1 MVMVD
6 KKRVDINK
14 DVRKRLIIAIVI
26 SCMLVI
32 GIPLII
38 VGASKNMAIMGIGIA
53 MTVIGFYGTPMIWI
67 SYGTLRTQKHVVD
80 AVMDDHLTNMTEIAT
95 QLQLREREARDYV
108 AKAIKKKYIVGYI
121 FDGAN
126 LKSNQK
132 EEPKK
137 KIVKNI
143 CPNCG
148 ATLEAIENGSYR
160 CPYCNSVFDKE

>member
-1 MVMVD
+1 ME
-6 KKRVDINK
+6 KKKIDINK
-14 DVRKRLIIAIVI
+14 DIRKKMIWAIII
-26 SCMLVI
+26 SCMFVV

-38 VGASKNMAIMGIGIA
+38 VGAIHNMAVMGIGIA
-53 MTVIGFYGTPMIWI
+53 MTVIGFYGTPLIWI
-67 SYGTLRTQKHVVD
+67 SYGNMRTLKHVVD
-80 AVMDDHLTNMTEIAT
+80 AVMDDHLTSMSEIAS
-95 QLQLREREARDYV
+95 QLQIRERQARDYV
-108 AKAIKKKYIVGYI
+108 ATGIKKKYITGYI

-148 ATLEAIENGSYR
+148 AILEVKENGGYH
-160 CPYCNSVFDKE
+160 CPYCNSTFEKE